1 MKLDVSSQTLTYP
14 NPLVIAG
21 YTFHGQEV
29 LRLQLGHGGH
39 TAMAEAAGVFYLGD
53 TIDRLLSEAKA
64 IVAPLEACGSLHR
77 AWQVLEQVRPGGLKN
92 ALDWCLWQLEAHE
105 RRVPIW
111 RLAHLPRLRPLP
123 TTVTL
128 SVDSPERMAAAAK
141 RLTFA
146 RALKLKLDGG
156 QEDPARVAAVRDARP
171 DVRLMVDA
179 NQGWDMDRL
188 TGWMAALV
196 RSSVELIEQPLPAGR
211 DDELVPYQSPIPIA
225 ADESLQTIDDLD
237 SVVQRYNVA
246 NIKLD
251 KCGGLSAALT
261 LAHEARNRGLRVMV
275 GCMGGSSLAMQ
286 PAFVAGQLADIVDL
300 DAPLILAQ
308 DTAPFAQY
316 EGGRVSFDE
325 EVFRPQW
332 AHA

>member
-1 MKLDVSSQTLTYP
+1 MQLEVLSQTLTYP
-14 NPLVIAG
+14 KPLVIAG
-21 YTFHGQEV
+21 YTFYGQEV
-29 LRLQLGHGGH
+29 LRLELSHGGH
-39 TAMAEAAGVFYLGD
+39 TAVAEAAGVFYLGD
-53 TIDRLLSEAKA
+53 TLDRLMAEAKA
-64 IVAPLEACGSLHR
+64 IVEPIRASDGLHH

-92 ALDWCLWQLEAHE
+92 ALDWCLWQLEAFE
-105 RRVPIW
+105 RRLPIW

-128 SVDSPERMAAAAK
+128 SVDSPERMAAAAQQ
-141 RLTFA
+141 LTFA
-146 RALKLKLDGG
+146 QALKLKLDGSLD
-156 QEDPARVAAVRDARP
+156 DPARVAAVREVRP

-188 TGWMAALV
+188 TGWMPALV
-196 RSSVELIEQPLPAGR
+196 RSSVELIEQPLPAGL
-211 DDELVPYQSPIPIA
+211 DDALIPYQSPIPIA

-237 SVVQRYNVA
+237 AVVQRYNVA

-261 LAHEARNRGLRVMV
+261 LAQEARNRGLRVMV

-286 PAFVAGQLADIVDL
+286 PAFIAGQLADIVDL

-308 DTAPFAQY
+308 DTAPFARY
-316 EGGRVSFDE
+316 ESGRVSFDD
-325 EVFRPQW
+325 EVFTPQW
-332 AHA
+332 AAA